1 MAAYETLFRE
11 ICNLIDAHKI
21 NCAFDQRSVLADF
34 DATLKAGQV
43 TSILGPNGAGK
54 STLLSFLCGAQ
65 RPDSGEVRL
74 LDKSIYEYSL
84 IELAK
89 KRAVLSQS
97 TVINFP
103 FTVMEIVL
111 MGRNPYVSSN
121 TPGNDQTIAEQ
132 ALQTMDVLHLKDRSY
147 PTLSG
152 GEQQRV
158 QLARVFAQLWEQE
171 QACLFLDEPTSAL
184 DLKHQHQVLMRI
196 RQLCSQKK
204 FMVCIVMHDL
214 NLARIYSD
222 QVILLKDNND
232 SLTGNVINTLTHEN
246 ISYIFDVNI
255 DLVKESYREH

>member
-1 MAAYETLFRE
+1 M
-11 ICNLIDAHKI
+11 ISAHKI
-21 NCAFDQRSVLADF
+21 NCQFDQRRILVDF

-54 STLLSFLCGAQ
+54 STLLSCLCGAQ
-65 RPDSGEVRL
+65 TPDSGEVRL
-74 LDKSIYEYSL
+74 QHKLIHDYSL
-84 IELAK
+84 LELAK

-103 FTVMEIVL
+103 FTVLEIVL
-111 MGRNPYVSSN
+111 MGRNPYVSN
-121 TPGNDQTIAEQ
+121 HTPGNDQTIAEQ

-147 PTLSG
+147 PSLSG

-171 QACLFLDEPTSAL
+171 EACLFLDEPTSAL

-196 RQLCSQKK
+196 RELASQKN

-214 NLARIYSD
+214 NLARMYSD

-232 SLTGNVINTLTHEN
+232 SLTGEVVNTLTQEN
-246 ISYIFDVNI
+246 IAYVFDVNI
-255 DLVKESYREH
+255 DLVKESYHH

>member
-1 MAAYETLFRE
+1 M
-11 ICNLIDAHKI
+11 IHAHKI
-21 NCAFDQRSVLADF
+21 CCQFDQRKILVDF

-54 STLLSFLCGAQ
+54 STLLSCLCGSQ
-65 RPDSGEVRL
+65 IPDSGEVTL
-74 LDKSIYEYSL
+74 HDQSISSYSL
-84 IELAK
+84 KALAR

-103 FTVMEIVL
+103 FTVLEIVL
-111 MGRNPYVSSN
+111 MGRNPYTTDSN
-121 TPGNDQTIAEQ
+121 ASHDQTIAEQ
-132 ALQTMDVLHLKDRSY
+132 ALHAMDILHLKERSY

-171 QACLFLDEPTSAL
+171 EACLFLDEPTSAL

-196 RQLCSQKK
+196 RELASQKN

-214 NLARIYSD
+214 NLARMYSD

-232 SLTGNVINTLTHEN
+232 SLSGDVVNILTREN
-246 ISYIFDVNI
+246 IAYVFDVNI
-255 DLVKESYREH
+255 DLVKESYQH